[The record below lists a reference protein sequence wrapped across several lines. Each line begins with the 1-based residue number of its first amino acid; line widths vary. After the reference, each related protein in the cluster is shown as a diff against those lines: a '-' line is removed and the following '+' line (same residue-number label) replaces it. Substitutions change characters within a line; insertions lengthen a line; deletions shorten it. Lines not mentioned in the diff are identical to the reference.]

1 MMSRTWFPLLFSLA
15 LGLAVGLG
23 ETNAQGL
30 QSLFRKKA
38 DREVDGVLTEKAGA
52 TQSEVHPEIIQSDVR
67 SRFHDASNPDR
78 PAKPEDDPVSA
89 ELMRRV
95 DGKFGA
101 LAWASREAPSP
112 VESGAWKQFLP
123 QDAAGKVVLNM
134 ESCVA
139 LALLHSR
146 SLQRAREELYLG
158 ALDVTEQRFRFDG
171 KPLLTHDSNRV
182 VTGKDR
188 AGGDVQTY
196 RADTALR
203 LDRHLATGANFV
215 LSLANAVLFDLT
227 SGGLDPSVSSVINVG
242 LVQPL
247 LKFRARDYVL
257 EDLTQAERTLLANV
271 RRMKQYQQAF
281 FIEVVAGRS
290 VNTGPSRS
298 SPGSTSAPIVAGAPG
313 GTATSGFLGLL
324 QTRQQ
329 IRNQESSVAA
339 LRDSLAQLQA
349 AFDAGRI
356 VNRLQV
362 DQAQQALF
370 SGQRSLLTAR
380 ATYESAV
387 DTYKVALGLPPDL
400 PVTIDDRFL
409 EQFKLVD
416 PAMSQLQS
424 EVADVLDG
432 LRRKPEGGIQM
443 ETLMELTAKAATFG
457 PQIQMQIE
465 RGREDLERLRGQ
477 LPARRQQLQKLRK
490 FSEIRALEA
499 GDPRSVGLED
509 LDGKLESSLKE
520 VELRSGGTL
529 KSLVALAQVTP
540 PADALERARTNVVAM
555 VTDLSGVMMELSLT
569 QAAARLEAITLRP
582 VDIGYHDALRL
593 ARENRLDWMNARAW
607 LVDAWRQVAVDA
619 EALKTGL
626 DLIVNGEIPTVGNSG
641 EEFSREGA
649 RFRFGLEL
657 TAPFRRLVERNNY
670 RETLIAYQRTRRDYM
685 LFEDDVQRSLRNT
698 LRIVELNQINFE
710 VRRATLRTAVSQ
722 VDLARLRLNEPPR
735 PGATGTQ
742 FGATTARDLIS
753 ALNDLLNAQNDFL
766 QSWVGFEVLRTLLD
780 YELGTMSLSEKG
792 LWEDPGYISSSH
804 LEARLKPEAAKESGK
819 TAAPADV
826 NDPASMRRNPEGAT
840 PPDLGTKKR
849 VLSIYQKY

>member
-1 MMSRTWFPLLFSLA
+1 MHLFSSLA
-15 LGLAVGLG
+15 LGLAICPGDAG
-23 ETNAQGL
+23 AQGL
-30 QSLFRKKA
+30 QGLFRKKA
-38 DREVDGVLTEKAGA
+38 DREVEQVLEEKAA
-52 TQSEVHPEIIQSDVR
+52 AARSETRPEVIQSDAR

-95 DGKFGA
+95 DGKLGA
-101 LAWASREAPSP
+101 LAWASREGPSP

-123 QDAAGKVVLNM
+123 RDAAGKVALNVDN
-134 ESCVA
+134 CVA

-171 KPLLTHDSNRV
+171 RPLLAHDSNRV
-182 VTGKDR
+182 ATGKDR

-196 RADTALR
+196 RSDTTLR
-203 LDRHLATGANFV
+203 LDQHLATGANFV
-215 LSLANAVLFDLT
+215 LSLANSILFDLT
-227 SGGLDPSVSSVINVG
+227 NGKLDPSVSSVINVG

-247 LKFRARDYVL
+247 LKFRARDYIL
-257 EDLTQAERTLLANV
+257 EDLTQSERTLLANV

-281 FIEVVAGRS
+281 YIEVVSGRS

-298 SPGSTSAPIVAGAPG
+298 SPGATSAPIVAGAPG

-356 VNRLQV
+356 SNRLQV

-370 SGQRSLLTAR
+370 SGQRALLTSR

-387 DTYKVALGLPPDL
+387 DTYKVTLGLPPDL
-400 PVTIDDRFL
+400 PVAIDDQFL

-424 EVADVLDG
+424 DVADVLDG
-432 LRRKPEGGIQM
+432 LRRKPEGGIQVA
-443 ETLMELTAKAATFG
+443 TLVDLTRQAATFG
-457 PQIQMQIE
+457 SKIQTQIE
-465 RGREDLERLRGQ
+465 RGREDMERLRGQ
-477 LPARRQQLQKLRK
+477 LPMRKQQQAQLRK
-490 FSEIRALEA
+490 FPEIRALEA
-499 GDPRSVGLED
+499 GDPRNLALDD
-509 LDGKLESSLKE
+509 LDEKLESSLSE
-520 VELRSGGTL
+520 VEGRSAVTL
-529 KSLVALAQVTP
+529 KSLQALAQVEP
-540 PADALERARTNVVAM
+540 PADALERARTTVVAM
-555 VTDLSGVMMELSLT
+555 VTDLSGQLMELSLT
-569 QAAARLEAITLRP
+569 QTAARLEAITLRP
-582 VDIGYHDALRL
+582 VNIAYDEALRL
-593 ARENRLDWMNARAW
+593 ARENRLDWMNARSW
-607 LVDAWRQVAVDA
+607 LVDSWRQVAVDA
-619 EALKTGL
+619 EALKAGL
-626 DLIVNGEIPTVGNSG
+626 DLIVSGEIPTVGNSA
-641 EEFSREGA
+641 EQFSRETS
-649 RFRFGLEL
+649 RFRFGLEF
-657 TAPFRRLVERNNY
+657 TAPFRRVVERNNY
-670 RETLIAYQRTRRDYM
+670 RETLIAYQRARRDYM
-685 LFEDDVQRSLRNT
+685 LFEDDIQRSLRNT

-753 ALNDLLNAQNDFL
+753 ALTDLLNAQNDFL

-780 YELGTMSLSEKG
+780 YELGTMLLNEKG
-792 LWEDPGYISSSH
+792 KWEDPGYLTAAH
-804 LEARLKPEAAKESGK
+804 LEARLKQGEAKESGK

-826 NDPASMRRNPEGAT
+826 NDPASVRRNLEGET
-840 PPDLGTKKR
+840 LPDAGTKKR